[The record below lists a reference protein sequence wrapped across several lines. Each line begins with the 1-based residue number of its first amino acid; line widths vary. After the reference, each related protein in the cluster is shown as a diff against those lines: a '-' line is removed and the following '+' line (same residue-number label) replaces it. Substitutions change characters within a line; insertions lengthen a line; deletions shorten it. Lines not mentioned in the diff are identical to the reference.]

1 MYHVPSVAI
10 MGGTFAIT
18 TSSPLNAPAAMPTNR
33 DNSAASGM
41 LMPETQS
48 FAKTTEVRAITPAG
62 ERSMPPD
69 IISIVAAQAIIIRV
83 LSWRTMLIRL
93 LTVRYLLLIHER
105 ITIISTRISIVTR
118 RCFVC
123 VFVLSFFI
131 GVNSHSI

>member
-10 MGGTFAIT
+10 MGGTLAST
-18 TSSPLNAPAAMPTNR
+18 TSRPLNVPAATPTR
-33 DNSAASGM
+33 SDSSAASGM
-41 LMPETQS
+41 LMPATQS

-105 ITIISTRISIVTR
+105 ITIISTRISSVTR

>member
-1 MYHVPSVAI
+1 
-10 MGGTFAIT
+10 
-18 TSSPLNAPAAMPTNR
+18 
-33 DNSAASGM
+33 M
-41 LMPETQS
+41 LMPATQS

-105 ITIISTRISIVTR
+105 ITIISTRISSVTR